1 MMKRRE
7 FITHVGGA
15 GVWPLAG
22 RAQQAARRLLIV
34 YLAHEIMAATMT
46 QSAAITC
53 AQIATIPTNSVSE
66 ASVAISLQVRLKRT

>member
-34 YLAHEIMAATMT
+34 YLAHEINGGHDD
-46 QSAAITC
+46 S
-53 AQIATIPTNSVSE
+53 
-66 ASVAISLQVRLKRT
+66 KRCNHLCPDCDHTHK